1 MQLNLI
7 RQLLQTSDA
16 SGSKSTIL
24 KPLTWLLSIL
34 IGGICALLYAKAPDW
49 ILILLSVTFALTI
62 ILLFGAY
69 VYCLI
74 NDKDALRS
82 ETYSIQ
88 KMAIERGV
96 IGDSSTGYIQVN
108 NKQTSGKK
116 SLLIEPQEE
125 AKEDDNE

>member
-1 MQLNLI
+1 M
-7 RQLLQTSDA
+7 T
-16 SGSKSTIL
+16 KT
-24 KPLTWLLSIL
+24 
-34 IGGICALLYAKAPDW
+34 LYEVRHTQFK
-49 ILILLSVTFALTI
+49 
-62 ILLFGAY
+62 
-69 VYCLI
+69 
-74 NDKDALRS
+74 
-82 ETYSIQ
+82 